1 MGMTRAR
8 AGTARRR
15 GRVGAGC
22 WSRGAGRA
30 GDPARGRRPSRP
42 RAASLGG
49 RGNGGKNQMHSAGGG
64 WGGART
70 SPSRPRPRGRSRW
83 PGVPP
88 WRRTRS
94 SRRRTCRPTRARATS
109 RDSFRALFQV
119 GQRALRGPIPRTCRR
134 VSGVARRSRAATF
147 ARRGFRRATRPERG
161 EDGFARRV
169 VRRDARRRDGSARRR
184 SRRGTLGTSRQSV
197 LGPTRIASRATRLNA
212 HTRPSGGP
220 HHENLPAKPRPGSAW
235 ETLRTRVSSGSRC
248 VLPRI
253 RRVPGLK
260 NSRARSKFQTTLR
273 RPRSARRADRPRSH
287 SGHPRVECCSRSD
300 WAFPRRGS
308 HRSRRG
314 AAGDARR
321 P

>member
-1 MGMTRAR
+1 
-8 AGTARRR
+8 
-15 GRVGAGC
+15 V
-22 WSRGAGRA
+22 
-30 GDPARGRRPSRP
+30 ARGRRRGGSRGRGA
-42 RAASLGG
+42 RARDEGGLVARGERDDGRRAVGKMKKDGRVPPAGGPPGGVGDEARASGDGATARSGG
-49 RGNGGKNQMHSAGGG
+49 RGVSVARRGARGGSRARAATFASARRVARRAGKWREKSNAFRRGG

-70 SPSRPRPRGRSRW
+70 SPSRPRPRGRCRW

-119 GQRALRGPIPRTCRR
+119 GHRALRGPIPRTCRR

-184 SRRGTLGTSRQSV
+184 SRRGSLGTCRQSV

-235 ETLRTRVSSGSRC
+235 ETLRTRVSRPGVDAFYPEFGESR
-248 VLPRI
+248 V
-253 RRVPGLK
+253 
-260 NSRARSKFQTTLR
+260 
-273 RPRSARRADRPRSH
+273 
-287 SGHPRVECCSRSD
+287 
-300 WAFPRRGS
+300 
-308 HRSRRG
+308 
-314 AAGDARR
+314 
-321 P
+321 

>member
-1 MGMTRAR
+1 MAVSRARGVRRAGLGMTRAR

-15 GRVGAGC
+15 GRAGAGC
-22 WSRGAGRA
+22 RWRGAGRA
-30 GDPARGRRPSRP
+30 GDPARARLPSRP
-42 RAASLGG
+42 RRRVARRA
-49 RGNGGKNQMHSAGGG
+49 GKWREKSNAFRRGG

-70 SPSRPRPRGRSRW
+70 SPSRPRPRGRCRW
-83 PGVPP
+83 PGAPP

-119 GQRALRGPIPRTCRR
+119 GHRALRGPIPRTCRR

-184 SRRGTLGTSRQSV
+184 SRRGSLGTCRQSV
-197 LGPTRIASRATRLNA
+197 LGPTRIASRRDQTKCSYATLRW
-212 HTRPSGGP
+212 P

-235 ETLRTRVSSGSRC
+235 KRFERASRPGVDAFYPEFDESRV
-248 VLPRI
+248 
-253 RRVPGLK
+253 
-260 NSRARSKFQTTLR
+260 
-273 RPRSARRADRPRSH
+273 
-287 SGHPRVECCSRSD
+287 
-300 WAFPRRGS
+300 
-308 HRSRRG
+308 
-314 AAGDARR
+314 
-321 P
+321 

>member
-1 MGMTRAR
+1 M
-8 AGTARRR
+8 
-15 GRVGAGC
+15 
-22 WSRGAGRA
+22 RGAGRSL
-30 GDPARGRRPSRP
+30 DPARDDLRVRG
-42 RAASLGG
+42 AASRWRAGKWREKSNAFRRGG
-49 RGNGGKNQMHSAGGG
+49 R
-64 WGGART
+64 GGART
-70 SPSRPRPRGRSRW
+70 SLSRPRPRGRCRW

-119 GQRALRGPIPRTCRR
+119 GHRALRGPIPRTCRR

-184 SRRGTLGTSRQSV
+184 SRRGSLGTRRQSV
-197 LGPTRIASRATRLNA
+197 LGPTRIASRRDQTKCSYATLRW
-212 HTRPSGGP
+212 P

-253 RRVPGLK
+253 RRVTGL
-260 NSRARSKFQTTLR
+260 NSRARAKIQTTLR
-273 RPRSARRADRPRSH
+273 PCRPTA
-287 SGHPRVECCSRSD
+287 
-300 WAFPRRGS
+300 
-308 HRSRRG
+308 
-314 AAGDARR
+314 
-321 P
+321 